1 MKSSRKNLER
11 SSLKKMKF
19 KRNKIKSLL
28 KTLKR
33 QKFIGNKQKK
43 PANLIVRKNKK
54 NRRPKKLSSNKKLR
68 RSNF

>member
-1 MKSSRKNLER
+1 MKL
-11 SSLKKMKF
+11 

-43 PANLIVRKNKK
+43 PVNLIVRKNKK